1 MKKIW
6 WRYSVE
12 SETKRNNIDNL
23 CIEVEIDSQIVKLKK
38 MKTLLIEIKSL
49 ADDIFNKQE
58 RS

>member
-12 SETKRNNIDNL
+12 NEIKRNNIDNL
-23 CIEVEIDSQIVKLKK
+23 CIEVEIDSQIVKLEK
-38 MKTLLIEIKSL
+38 MKSLLIEIKSL